1 MASVAVRKSSEFSG
15 FIKRRTEHDN
25 MKYNEYSIV
34 LVIIMLD
41 AREIYPLSDFQRN
54 AKQFIEQLQSTHKPI
69 VLTVNGKAS
78 VVMQDAASYQ
88 ELLDELELA
97 RSSAIIRQGMAEVAA
112 GKERDALEALEE
124 SRLKHDIP
132 R

>member
-1 MASVAVRKSSEFSG
+1 
-15 FIKRRTEHDN
+15 
-25 MKYNEYSIV
+25 
-34 LVIIMLD
+34 MLD